1 MLCKSAG
8 KSSSATS
15 DFASLLLGPEGARHF
30 ACLYGMAGKTSRC
43 VRAGFDA
50 GANVGFSRTSFLWR
64 FPSCMVI
71 AVESD
76 AADYKAL
83 QRNFAPH
90 RDRVQ
95 LYNFDIW
102 SKSVDLMIEAPGYR
116 DGRDWTRQV
125 PKRAAGEHPHIQAIT
140 IDDLIDSDPIDANLI
155 ENSGLSKLSLLKK
168 GFLLKMDIADQTAG
182 R

>member
-1 MLCKSAG
+1 MEWQERHLGASARGLMPVQMSVSRVHPSFGAFLPAGLLRLNLMLPITRLFSAI
-8 KSSSATS
+8 S
-15 DFASLLLGPEGARHF
+15 PP
-30 ACLYGMAGKTSRC
+30 Y
-43 VRAGFDA
+43 
-50 GANVGFSRTSFLWR
+50 
-64 FPSCMVI
+64 
-71 AVESD
+71 
-76 AADYKAL
+76 
-83 QRNFAPH
+83 

-140 IDDLIDSDPIDANLI
+140 IDDLIDAVPIDANLI
-155 ENSGLSKLSLLKK
+155 ENSGLSKLSLPKK

>member
-125 PKRAAGEHPHIQAIT
+125 PKRAQPANT
-140 IDDLIDSDPIDANLI
+140 PISKRSRSMTLSTLTLSTPI
-155 ENSGLSKLSLLKK
+155 LSKIQDFRNSPC
-168 GFLLKMDIADQTAG
+168 
-182 R
+182 